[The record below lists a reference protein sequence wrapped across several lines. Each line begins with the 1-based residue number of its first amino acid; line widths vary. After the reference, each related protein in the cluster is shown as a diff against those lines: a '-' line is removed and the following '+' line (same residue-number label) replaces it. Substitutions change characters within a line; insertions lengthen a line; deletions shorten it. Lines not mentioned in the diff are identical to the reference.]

1 MAKTDVETT
10 ETVPV
15 HQWTDADGYVQ
26 IVKCVNYDMTSYNGF
41 VWPTS
46 GPVCPDKWSRE
57 TDCNSGGLFGWPWG
71 VGIADG
77 KNLGGKW
84 LIFRAKPENII
95 FVGPCKVKAVPSEDG
110 ELPEVVFC
118 GEMADAMKF
127 TMAGRVKWVQ
137 HNSSGSASATGDR
150 GSASATGYSGS
161 ASATGSS
168 GSASATGS
176 SGSASATGDRG
187 SASATGYRGSAS
199 ATGDR
204 GSASATGDRG
214 SASATGYSGSA
225 SADAEGTFAFAGYRA
240 KAKDGSAFV
249 IRWWDEDADKFR
261 FAFAVAGEE
270 GIEADKWYVVRN
282 GKLGLE

>member
-150 GSASATGYSGS
+150 GSASATGY
-161 ASATGSS
+161 
-168 GSASATGS
+168 
-176 SGSASATGDRG
+176 RG

-214 SASATGYSGSA
+214 SASATGYRGSA